1 MLMHMIFHQ
10 FVNLLSV
17 FTTKRDIGSDSQEL
31 LSSGP
36 REIRYIFLNHKTE
49 SSNLN
54 IKSINLLHFCLF
66 EFSF

>member
-1 MLMHMIFHQ
+1 MLMYMIFHQ
-10 FVNLLSV
+10 FVNLYFTASI

-36 REIRYIFLNHKTE
+36 RENRYIFLNHKTE

-54 IKSINLLHFCLF
+54 IK
-66 EFSF
+66 